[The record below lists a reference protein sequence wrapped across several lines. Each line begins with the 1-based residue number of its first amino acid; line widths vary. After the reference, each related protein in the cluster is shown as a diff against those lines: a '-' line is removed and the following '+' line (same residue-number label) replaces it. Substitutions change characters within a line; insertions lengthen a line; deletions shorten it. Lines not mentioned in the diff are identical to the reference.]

1 MGIYQCNIL
10 RKMLHEVKRFNINN
24 SVQFWCLFAIYAIIT
39 FYNCILSG
47 RIPNSDE
54 AHAWLI
60 AEHFNIFQI
69 IEIMNNE
76 GHYLLWYLV
85 IMPFAKFN
93 LFYPISIQCINWLFT
108 IGAVYLIWK
117 KSPFST
123 LLKIVITFSCPF
135 LNVYPMYARCYSIGI
150 FLLFLSACL
159 YSKRLE
165 HPYKY
170 LIILVLCANTNMIFC
185 FLSCILAGCFLYD
198 LIKSNVSNKIILTII
213 SILILNLILWYFQF
227 SSVIVPHYAI
237 KIRPNMVVYLLG
249 IMPLYNII
257 NIIKINLLRMTLM
270 IYFILIYKSK
280 KIFYISLFTI
290 FFYLVLFSSVYYTMH
305 SLHKWLL
312 FILIIFLYWMYKSER
327 NLDCKNFV
335 EKSFFEIFIILV
347 FSFFIFSHEKN
358 WHGYNYTKINSNIFT
373 NISDNKL
380 VSILPYLEKQNIKMY
395 DIEGTEYYS
404 FGQIK
409 SLYSG
414 RKIAP
419 DIDKIAQIGKIN
431 DIVILYRE
439 TPNLSGEKYIINLSK
454 PIEFERYKMHRIESI
469 KVIK

>member
-1 MGIYQCNIL
+1 
-10 RKMLHEVKRFNINN
+10 
-24 SVQFWCLFAIYAIIT
+24 
-39 FYNCILSG
+39 
-47 RIPNSDE
+47 
-54 AHAWLI
+54 
-60 AEHFNIFQI
+60 
-69 IEIMNNE
+69 
-76 GHYLLWYLV
+76 
-85 IMPFAKFN
+85 
-93 LFYPISIQCINWLFT
+93 
-108 IGAVYLIWK
+108 
-117 KSPFST
+117 
-123 LLKIVITFSCPF
+123 
-135 LNVYPMYARCYSIGI
+135 
-150 FLLFLSACL
+150 
-159 YSKRLE
+159 
-165 HPYKY
+165 
-170 LIILVLCANTNMIFC
+170 
-185 FLSCILAGCFLYD
+185 
-198 LIKSNVSNKIILTII
+198 
-213 SILILNLILWYFQF
+213 
-227 SSVIVPHYAI
+227 
-237 KIRPNMVVYLLG
+237 
-249 IMPLYNII
+249 
-257 NIIKINLLRMTLM
+257 MTLM

-347 FSFFIFSHEKN
+347 FSFLIFSHEKN
-358 WHGYNYTKINSNIFT
+358 WHGYDNKNINSNIFT

-414 RKIAP
+414 RKIVP
-419 DIDKIAQIGKIN
+419 NIDKIAQIGKIN